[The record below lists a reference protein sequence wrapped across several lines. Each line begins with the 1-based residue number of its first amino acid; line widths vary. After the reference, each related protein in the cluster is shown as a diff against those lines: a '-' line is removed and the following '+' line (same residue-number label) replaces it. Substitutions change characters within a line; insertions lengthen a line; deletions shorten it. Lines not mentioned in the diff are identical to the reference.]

1 MCVCVCVFERER
13 VCVIKCQC
21 VGLDPCITQ
30 RHRQT
35 DTHTHTHT
43 HTLVTWHRAAQDL
56 RAHAD
61 SAAGVPGAWVDADV
75 TGHHGFGE
83 DVEDGNL
90 FLSIRAEY
98 LLRRAGTHTVTWA
111 TAEVQSVTGVFVSHQ
126 ISGAILQHH
135 PAVRVITEQNL
146 IRAHPITPE
155 THTHTHTLI
164 RTSHTL

>member
-1 MCVCVCVFERER
+1 MCVCVCLRERE
-13 VCVIKCQC
+13 CVIKCQC
-21 VGLDPCITQ
+21 VG
-30 RHRQT
+30 H
-35 DTHTHTHT
+35 THTHTHTHTNT

-98 LLRRAGTHTVTWA
+98 LLRRAGTHTVT
-111 TAEVQSVTGVFVSHQ
+111 
-126 ISGAILQHH
+126 
-135 PAVRVITEQNL
+135 
-146 IRAHPITPE
+146 
-155 THTHTHTLI
+155 
-164 RTSHTL
+164 